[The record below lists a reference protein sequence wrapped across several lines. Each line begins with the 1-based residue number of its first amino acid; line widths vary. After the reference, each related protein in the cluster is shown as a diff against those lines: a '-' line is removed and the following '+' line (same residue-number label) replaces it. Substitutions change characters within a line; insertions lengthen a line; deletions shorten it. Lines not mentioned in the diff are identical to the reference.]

1 MFKTT
6 STEDIL
12 PRRSTFHS
20 AGYDFIAPR
29 DIEIK
34 AGEWTVFDTEIYM
47 SDSTILPSQVLL
59 LMPRS
64 SLGFKYGFRLRNTI
78 GVIDAD
84 YRDTIKASVTCDVDY
99 TIRKGDKYMQGIVV
113 NYYTISGEI
122 LPETQR
128 NGGVGS
134 TGR

>member
-1 MFKTT
+1 MFKT
-6 STEDIL
+6 SSKEDIL
-12 PRRSTFHS
+12 PRRSTYHS
-20 AGYDFIAPR
+20 AGYDFIAPK

-34 AGEWTVFDTEIYM
+34 AGEWTVFDTEVRLGPE
-47 SDSTILPSQVLL
+47 TILPSQVML

-84 YRDTIKASVTCDVDY
+84 YTDNIRASVTCDVDY
-99 TIRKGDKYMQGIVV
+99 TIHKGDKYMQGIIV

-122 LPETQR
+122 RPAKER
-128 NGGVGS
+128 NGGIGS